1 MNAKFDEEEIPAR
14 SSEQWHTHI
23 MDMIE
28 NIDQR
33 IDRMVEFGNE
43 TGIREDLAVLA
54 EVKLLLGFTTALPAQ
69 AVAVLRAAVAGPGPG
84 LG

>member
-54 EVKLLLGFTTALPAQ
+54 EVKLLLAIHPVSACHAVRTTA
-69 AVAVLRAAVAGPGPG
+69 GT
-84 LG
+84 